1 MIVSYFEW
9 VQNLQQFRW
18 SLEQVQR
25 EEEARLVEAF
35 SKIYERVQRK
45 GSSMRTAAF
54 MIAISRVGRARVLEG
69 IRVQPGAAPDHPSDL
84 CHLSSPHRMSEHDLY
99 QNPLIS
105 RYASREMAQL
115 WSSQRKFSTW
125 RRLWVAL
132 AEAERDLGLN
142 ITAEQIAQLR
152 AKVDD
157 IDFEAARAH
166 EKRLRHDV
174 MAHVHTL
181 GDAAPLARPIIHL
194 GATSC
199 FVTDNTDLILIREAL
214 TLVRN
219 LLVGAIDALAEF
231 AERWK
236 DLPCLG
242 YTHFQPAQ
250 LVTVGKRAT
259 LWCYELI
266 LDYHEVEHRLS
277 ELKFLGVKGTTG
289 TQASFLALF
298 DGDHARVEELDRKV
312 ARGFGFDETYPISG
326 QTYTRK
332 IDSQVMASLAAVAE
346 SAHRFGSDL
355 RLLAHEREVEEPFE
369 AEQVGSS
376 AMAYKRNPM
385 RAERMCSIARF
396 VLALPAAASQT
407 AATQWLERTLDDS
420 AVRRLILPQ
429 GFLGIDALLN
439 LYLNVVPGL
448 VVHPPVIARH
458 VATELPFMA
467 TENLL
472 MAAVQAGGDRQD
484 LHERVRTHSL
494 AAADRLKQGH
504 SENDLIERLRHDPTF
519 PRIDFATVL
528 DPVRFVG
535 RSPEQVAAFIEREV
549 APILHRYP
557 EHHAQRRDVH
567 V

>member
-1 MIVSYFEW
+1 MS
-9 VQNLQQFRW
+9 
-18 SLEQVQR
+18 
-25 EEEARLVEAF
+25 
-35 SKIYERVQRK
+35 
-45 GSSMRTAAF
+45 
-54 MIAISRVGRARVLEG
+54 
-69 IRVQPGAAPDHPSDL
+69 DHDV
-84 CHLSSPHRMSEHDLY
+84 Y
-99 QNPLIS
+99 QNPLVT
-105 RYASREMAQL
+105 RYASREMAAL

-132 AEAERDLGLN
+132 AEAERALGLN
-142 ITAEQIAQLR
+142 ISEEQIAQLK

-157 IDFEAARAH
+157 IDFSAARAH

-174 MAHVHTL
+174 MAHVHTY

-199 FVTDNTDLILIREAL
+199 YVTDNTDLILIRESL
-214 TLVRN
+214 QLIRDQ
-219 LLVGAIDALAEF
+219 LVGTIDALGTF
-231 AERWK
+231 ATRWK

-266 LDYHEVEHRLS
+266 LDLHEIERRLA

-298 DGDHARVEELDRKV
+298 DGDHAKVEALDRAV
-312 ARGFGFDETYPISG
+312 AQAFGFDETYPVSG

-332 IDSQVMASLAAVAE
+332 VDSQVTAALAGLAE

-355 RLLAHEREVEEPFE
+355 RLLAHERELEEPFE
-369 AEQVGSS
+369 AEQIGSS

-385 RAERMCSIARF
+385 RAERLCSVARF
-396 VLALPAAASQT
+396 LMALPAAAGQT

-420 AVRRLILPQ
+420 AVRRLFLPQ
-429 GFLGIDALLN
+429 GFLAADALLG

-448 VVHPPVIARH
+448 VVHPAVIARH
-458 VATELPFMA
+458 VDAELPFMA

-472 MAAVQAGGDRQD
+472 MAAVQAGGDRQA
-484 LHERVRTHSL
+484 LHERIRVHSL
-494 AAADRLKQGH
+494 AAAARLKEGCA
-504 SENDLIERLRHDPTF
+504 ENDLVARVRRDPAF
-519 PRIDFATVL
+519 PPL
-528 DPVRFVG
+528 DYAQVMEPSRFTG
-535 RSPEQVAAFIEREV
+535 RCAEQVDAFIAREV
-549 APILHRYP
+549 EPIRARYP
-557 EHHAQRRDVH
+557 AVRAKAREIDV
-567 V
+567 